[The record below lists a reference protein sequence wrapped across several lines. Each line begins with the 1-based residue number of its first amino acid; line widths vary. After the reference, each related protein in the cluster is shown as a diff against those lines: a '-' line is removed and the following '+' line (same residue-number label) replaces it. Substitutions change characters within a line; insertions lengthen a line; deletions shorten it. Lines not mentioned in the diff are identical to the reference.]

1 MSTWGEHFDLREF
14 ARKIDNVCEIVAELS
29 AKVAQLEEQQRA
41 AVVEATPPIGAWL
54 PRNHRRFGA

>member
-1 MSTWGEHFDLREF
+1 MNTWGEQFDMREF

-29 AKVAQLEEQQRA
+29 VKVARLEEQQRN
-41 AVVEATPPIGAWL
+41 AVIESTPPVGAWL